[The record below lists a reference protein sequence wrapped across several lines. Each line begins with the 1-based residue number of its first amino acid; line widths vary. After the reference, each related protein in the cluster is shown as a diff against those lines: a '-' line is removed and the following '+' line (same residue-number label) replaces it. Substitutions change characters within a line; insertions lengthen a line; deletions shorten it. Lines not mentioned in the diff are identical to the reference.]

1 MTTPQRNIQTK
12 QAPTSVNEAALEV
25 GYKADH
31 GADEDVL
38 GRKAGHIVKPE
49 DRLPIVTDWTG
60 MDDWVNCPPSYE
72 AFFEQ
77 YMSYTRAWVRKF
89 GVFRNVEDISQSIM
103 TRYMERDSL
112 GVFTP
117 DWGSKSSN
125 GKSNFR
131 SYYTRFIK
139 TYVGSQRR
147 NDARAA
153 HKHLCIYDAPVGSQD
168 SGDTTTWGD
177 VKAPVVELDTGA
189 VEFEQL
195 VAGLRAKVKNDELV
209 DATLALVMSTDRALR
224 PSDLRKELGINSRA
238 ANSALSRIRAAL
250 TEQMKV
256 E

>member
-12 QAPTSVNEAALEV
+12 QAPTSVNDAVVQV

-49 DRLPIVTDWTG
+49 DRLPIVTDWSG
-60 MDDWVNCPPSYE
+60 MDDWVNCPPDYDT
-72 AFFEQ
+72 FCRQ
-77 YMSYTRAWVRKF
+77 YGSYTRAWVRKF
-89 GVFRNVEDISQSIM
+89 GVYKNVEDITQEIM
-103 TRYMERDSL
+103 LRFLEKDSP

-117 DWGSKSSN
+117 HWGSQSKS

-131 SYYTRFIK
+131 SYYTRHIL
-139 TYVGSQRR
+139 TYSISQKR
-147 NDARAA
+147 NYARAS

-189 VEFEQL
+189 VEFEEL
-195 VAGLRAKVKNDELV
+195 IAGLRAKVKNDELV
-209 DATLALVMSTDRALR
+209 DATIALVMNTDRQLR
-224 PSDLRKELGINSRA
+224 PSDLRRELGLNSRA
-238 ANSALSRIRAAL
+238 ANSALSQIRTAL
-250 TEQMKV
+250 AEQMRV